1 MISSFEGLGY
11 GLLNDVLGALR
22 SEDGYAQPNRYEI
35 EIGLPKII
43 QSGGGSSGNPNSLT
57 AAFASLLPSA
67 ISGLAQGG
75 KGGGLRSIQLRAAQV
90 TLPGRNIETV
100 DDVNIYGPVR
110 RVASGINYAE
120 DLNLQF
126 QASSGLEERKFF
138 ENWQNAMFNE
148 DTWNMSYYNDYVGS
162 ISVFILDKNDKRRY
176 GLKGWEAYPKTI
188 GGNDLTYASQNE
200 IILLPVTF
208 QFRYWTV
215 ADKERMPGGSI
226 IGNLAETAID
236 HVSRNISR
244 NVPRILNL

>member
-138 ENWQNAMFNE
+138 ENWQNAMFN
-148 DTWNMSYYNDYVGS
+148 
-162 ISVFILDKNDKRRY
+162 
-176 GLKGWEAYPKTI
+176 
-188 GGNDLTYASQNE
+188 
-200 IILLPVTF
+200 
-208 QFRYWTV
+208 
-215 ADKERMPGGSI
+215 
-226 IGNLAETAID
+226 
-236 HVSRNISR
+236 
-244 NVPRILNL
+244 